1 MPLGPILERDTVA
14 FMKSPTSSRLAIVM
28 CWAAGLSALLAAI
41 GALLPWSTVDGP
53 FSDFYVEAS
62 NDRPEITVLVSA
74 AIGALSAA
82 GFAQWRQRKIG
93 ALGLLAG
100 LMITLVGAINLASGG
115 GDVPDFMD
123 TSLEPGLY
131 MVLIGGVLLAVS
143 AGYLT
148 FKRQSSK
155 SVAESD
161 EPLIS
166 GDDIDG

>member
-1 MPLGPILERDTVA
+1 MERPA
-14 FMKSPTSSRLAIVM
+14 NSRLAIVM

-41 GALLPWSTVDGP
+41 GALLPWATVSGP
-53 FSDFYVEAS
+53 FSDIYYVEES
-62 NDRPEITVLVSA
+62 NRPETTVLVSA

-82 GFAQWRQRKIG
+82 GFAQWRKRKIG

-100 LMITLVGAINLASGG
+100 LAITSVGAINLANGG
-115 GDVPDFMD
+115 IDAPDFMD
-123 TSLEPGLY
+123 TSPEPGLY
-131 MVLIGGVLLAVS
+131 IVLIGGALLAVS

-161 EPLIS
+161 EYLIS

>member
-1 MPLGPILERDTVA
+1 MERPA
-14 FMKSPTSSRLAIVM
+14 NSRLAIVM

-41 GALLPWSTVDGP
+41 GALLPWATVGGP
-53 FSDFYVEAS
+53 FSDFFVETS
-62 NDRPEITVLVSA
+62 NDRPENTVLVSA
-74 AIGALSAA
+74 AVGALSAA

-100 LMITLVGAINLASGG
+100 LLITSIGAVNLANGG
-115 GDVPDFMD
+115 IDAPDFMD
-123 TSLEPGLY
+123 TSPEPGLY
-131 MVLIGGVLLAVS
+131 MVLIGGALLAVF

-161 EPLIS
+161 EHLVS